1 MRDLTRRPCYGAFVL
16 QQRLTTTTTNRIR
29 GFAVVR

>member
-1 MRDLTRRPCYGAFVL
+1 MRDLARRACYGAYVL
-16 QQRLTTTTTNRIR
+16 QQRLTTTTTNRFR